1 MIYVDMAMRFRLG
14 MVIAIVAIIGSTT
27 LSHPPSPLRPKKTN
41 SEDQI
46 NTKET
51 RNFQNSLYSWWQ
63 IQNENTQ
70 VMI

>member
-1 MIYVDMAMRFRLG
+1 MRFRLG

-41 SEDQI
+41 PEDQI

-51 RNFQNSLYSWWQ
+51 RNFRTLF
-63 IQNENTQ
+63 ILGGKFKTRTHK
-70 VMI
+70 

>member
-41 SEDQI
+41 PEDQI

-63 IQNENTQ
+63 IQNENTH
-70 VMI
+70 

>member
-1 MIYVDMAMRFRLG
+1 

-27 LSHPPSPLRPKKTN
+27 LSHPPSSLRPEKTN

-46 NTKET
+46 NTKKT